1 MLSTAD
7 ATWVPASLLTQSIL
21 FGDIRSLMGRLELS
35 RAVESRFIS
44 KPFHCRA
51 LQWYVYR
58 SLVLENESSVV
69 NAVRFPKIVVVCVAF
84 ISGFCIMT
92 VEMLGARIMAPYFGG
107 SISVWGS
114 LITVFMLA
122 LSVGYLVGGRL
133 STRNPNPKT
142 FALFFI
148 GAAIFS
154 IPIILFADAIM
165 RPIFLTIEDPRYGSL
180 FASIFLYFLPTS
192 ILGMISPYSVR
203 LMVDSHEHSGH
214 MAGLLFF
221 VSTIGSAGGTL
232 ATSFYFVL
240 WFDVNQILWGAV
252 AVLLLAGS
260 VILLTDHLLPNR
272 ATNTQV

>member
-1 MLSTAD
+1 MNP
-7 ATWVPASLLTQSIL
+7 VSL
-21 FGDIRSLMGRLELS
+21 
-35 RAVESRFIS
+35 
-44 KPFHCRA
+44 
-51 LQWYVYR
+51 
-58 SLVLENESSVV
+58 
-69 NAVRFPKIVVVCVAF
+69 PKIVVVCVAF
-84 ISGFCIMT
+84 VSGFCIMT

-122 LSVGYLVGGRL
+122 LSVGYLIGGRL
-133 STRNPNPKT
+133 STLNPNPKT

-148 GAAIFS
+148 AAAISS
-154 IPIILFADAIM
+154 IPIIIFADAIM
-165 RPIFLTIEDPRYGSL
+165 RPIFLMIEDPRYGSL
-180 FASIFLYFLPTS
+180 FASIFLYFIPTS

-260 VILLTDHLLPNR
+260 AILLINYLLQKR
-272 ATNTQV
+272 AADAQVSRYEKQT

>member
-1 MLSTAD
+1 
-7 ATWVPASLLTQSIL
+7 VHPVSL
-21 FGDIRSLMGRLELS
+21 
-35 RAVESRFIS
+35 
-44 KPFHCRA
+44 
-51 LQWYVYR
+51 
-58 SLVLENESSVV
+58 
-69 NAVRFPKIVVVCVAF
+69 PKIVVVCVAF
-84 ISGFCIMT
+84 VSGFSIMT
-92 VEMLGARIMAPYFGG
+92 IEMLGARIMAPYFGG

-114 LITVFMLA
+114 IITVFMLA

-133 STRNPNPKT
+133 STRNPNPLT

-154 IPIILFADAIM
+154 IPIIVFADAIM
-165 RPIFLTIEDPRYGSL
+165 SPIFLAIEDPRYGSL
-180 FASIFLYFLPTS
+180 IASIFLYFIPTS

-252 AVLLLAGS
+252 AVLLAAGS
-260 VILLTDHLLPNR
+260 IILLIGFLQQGSSSASGVSGYEKR
-272 ATNTQV
+272 A